1 MTYAQP
7 PFKLLEGEELIGTY
21 ASEGTLL
28 SEIEAPDVDLYTV
41 IDAHGSRFTVQ
52 ICLPTKIGLLEK
64 LADMLGAPV
73 RLQLV
78 PLESPKGLKA
88 H

>member
-1 MTYAQP
+1 MTHAQP

-21 ASEGTLL
+21 ASEGILL

-41 IDAHGSRFTVQ
+41 IDAHGSRFAVQ
-52 ICLPTKIGLLEK
+52 MCLPTMIGPVEK
-64 LADMLGAPV
+64 LANMLGAPV

-78 PLESPKGLKA
+78 PLETPKSYQA